1 MKKDS
6 VESTKYGREKNSTL
20 LSFRMFFPRSGLL
33 RIRFGFLTDP
43 DPDS

>member
-20 LSFRMFFPRSGLL
+20 LSFRMFFSQIRTFEDQI
-33 RIRFGFLTDP
+33 RIFD
-43 DPDS
+43 